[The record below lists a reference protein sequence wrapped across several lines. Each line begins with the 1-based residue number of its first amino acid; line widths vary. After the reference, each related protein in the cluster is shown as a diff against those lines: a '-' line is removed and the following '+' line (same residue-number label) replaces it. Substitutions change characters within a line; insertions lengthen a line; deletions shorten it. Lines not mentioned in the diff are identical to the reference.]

1 MDVLARHLNELLV
14 FLREPERQTGF
25 AARPQRLDVRVF
37 RTASECIAAAKAAY
51 APLLTGGRH

>member
-1 MDVLARHLNELLV
+1 VSYDPLLGV
-14 FLREPERQTGF
+14 RRSQLY
-25 AARPQRLDVRVF
+25 AARLDVRVF